1 LLLSL
6 PARPRASDFQRFSVS
21 LQLSRFSISAFQ
33 RFSVFLN
40 FQLFSFSAF
49 QRFLPQNSHTLN
61 AYFGTSIARFVYTP
75 FSRLPRTISRFRSRL
90 LRQPFVLLRNRNP

>member
-40 FQLFSFSAF
+40 FQLSVFSFQLF
-49 QRFLPQNSHTLN
+49 PQNSHTLN
-61 AYFGTSIARFVYTP
+61 AYFGTSIARLVYTP
-75 FSRLPRTISRFRSRL
+75 FSRLPLTISRFRSRL